1 MAFEVPMQKWIKRL
15 IPSSW
20 RETVV
25 RDIEMEATQG
35 GTSERWLLWQMAFV
49 GVRLRLSLVGEH
61 LVTDT
66 VLAVRRLGKSPLFAG
81 GAMLTFALGAGL
93 NLAAFSVAD
102 QMLFKPLPFAD
113 PDRLVSI
120 FAHSPDTNLRYTRV
134 SKSAILTLAADG
146 TLIEGFASVDSTCD
160 PLRRVGGEAPMQI
173 CPSTPNVLDVLG
185 IRPVIGRG
193 FEEGDSAQNLPVAL
207 ITHETWQSQFGG
219 RSDVLGSVLRG
230 RSMVYG
236 ALPPPTIVGVL
247 PPGFVVPSVH
257 WSGGGDGLR
266 LSPARADRLESP
278 TDGISG
284 IVARL
289 APEATIA
296 DVQTRIDHIL
306 DEEATRTGE
315 SRGHLLVE
323 PLQDGVFWRYRDA
336 MQLLTAAASLLWLL
350 ACANVS
356 MMVALRGRRRES
368 DVAISAALGAS
379 PGRLASGAMVETLV
393 VCGGGV
399 VIAFLTLM
407 WALPAIQS
415 LVPAPVAGVVSRS
428 FDPRVMVVGLAVAVA
443 GALIAGLLPALRM
456 ARTDL
461 LVVLQRGNTRAT
473 NGHIGRGVLVAQT
486 ALGFLLVMSAAMVGR
501 SFVALYA
508 GDLGY
513 APRGLYAAAAV
524 PIDAASAPRV
534 TPEEAWANTRVV
546 VDRLRSQR
554 WIAAASADLAPLIG
568 RRALDRPVTT
578 EAGRRFGLRPVLD
591 DFARTEGVSLI
602 AGRDVTAEDLARS
615 TDVTLISTTVVEA
628 LWPGVAP
635 AAAVGRIAEF
645 TGEAPRQVVGVF
657 RDRRARP
664 GGQPTPEVVVPARL
678 GDRLTVILRLNPQ
691 LRPPDD
697 LAVAL
702 ASLMATGVPVR
713 VALTDGGQV
722 MSDAVRDPRMV
733 MVAFAVF
740 GMMAFGLGAVGLA
753 TIAGTVATGRKRDL
767 AIRQVLGGP
776 YWQLVWSVVG
786 EVVRPVTV
794 GLALGTLVALGTA
807 RYLQAQLYMVD
818 AGDPGSYVLGWV
830 VFLTVA
836 FVLTWWPA
844 RAVARDNPL
853 DSLKST

>member
-1 MAFEVPMQKWIKRL
+1 MKKWIERL
-15 IPSSW
+15 IPRSW

-25 RDIEMEATQG
+25 RDIEIEAAQG
-35 GTSERWLLWQMAFV
+35 SASERWSLWQVAFV
-49 GVRLRLSLVGEH
+49 GLRLRLALIGEH
-61 LVTDT
+61 LVADT
-66 VLAVRRLGKSPLFAG
+66 VLAVRRLRRSPLFTG

-102 QMLFKPLPFAD
+102 QMLFKPLPFAE
-113 PDRLVSI
+113 PDRLISI

-134 SKSAILTLAADG
+134 SKSAILALATDAS
-146 TLIEGFASVDSTCD
+146 LIEGFASVDSTCD
-160 PLRRVGGEAPMQI
+160 PLRRVGSDAPMQI
-173 CPSTPNVLDVLG
+173 CPTTPNVLDVLG

-193 FEEGDSAQNLPVAL
+193 FETGDSAQDSPVAL
-207 ITHETWQSQFGG
+207 ISHETWQSQFGG
-219 RSDVLGSVLRG
+219 RSDVLGAVLRG

-236 ALPPPTIVGVL
+236 ALPPPVIVGVL

-257 WSGGGDGLR
+257 WSGGADGLR
-266 LSPARADRLESP
+266 LSPVPADRLVSP
-278 TDGISG
+278 KDGISG
-284 IVARL
+284 VVARL

-296 DVQTRIDHIL
+296 DVQIRINHIL
-306 DEEATRTGE
+306 DEEAARTGE
-315 SRGHLLVE
+315 SRAHLLVE
-323 PLQDGVFWRYRDA
+323 PLQDGVFWRYRPA

-393 VCGGGV
+393 VCLGGV
-399 VIAFLTLM
+399 AIGFLTLM

-415 LVPAPVAGVVSRS
+415 LVPTAVAGVVTHS
-428 FDPRVMVVGLAVAVA
+428 FDPRVVVVGVAVGVV
-443 GALIAGLLPALRM
+443 GALIAGLLPAIRM

-461 LVVLQRGNTRAT
+461 LVVLQRGNNRAT
-473 NGHIGRGVLVAQT
+473 TGHIGRGVLVVQT
-486 ALGFLLVMSAAMVGR
+486 ALGFLLVMAAAMVGR

-513 APRGLYAAAAV
+513 APRGLYAASAV
-524 PIDAASAPRV
+524 PIDSASAPRL
-534 TPEEAWANTRVV
+534 TPEATWANTRAVV
-546 VDRLRSQR
+546 ERLRAQP
-554 WIAAASADLAPLIG
+554 WIDAASADLAPLID

-591 DFARTEGVSLI
+591 DFARTEGMSLV
-602 AGRDVTAEDLARS
+602 AGRDVTADDLARS
-615 TDVTLISTTVVEA
+615 ADVTLISTTVVEA
-628 LWPGVAP
+628 LWPGLAP
-635 AAAVGRIAEF
+635 ASAVGRVAEF

-664 GGQPTPEVVVPARL
+664 GGRPTPEVVVPARPD
-678 GDRLTVILRLNPQ
+678 DRLTVILRPHQ
-691 LRPPDD
+691 RHRPPED

-702 ASLMATGVPVR
+702 ASLMAPGVPVR

-776 YWQLVWSVVG
+776 SRQLVWSVVG
-786 EVVRPVTV
+786 EVVRPVAV
-794 GLALGTLVALGTA
+794 GLALGTLVAVGAA
-807 RYLQAQLYMVD
+807 RYLQSQLYMVD
-818 AGDPGSYVLGWV
+818 ARDPGSYVLGWV